1 MYLLDGYALV
11 VTRTI
16 LVSVLGITNPVVI
29 ILGNFI
35 LDTAIVLVISK
46 YIIDKVKLFRFLCGL
61 G

>member
-1 MYLLDGYALV
+1 M
-11 VTRTI
+11 TRTI